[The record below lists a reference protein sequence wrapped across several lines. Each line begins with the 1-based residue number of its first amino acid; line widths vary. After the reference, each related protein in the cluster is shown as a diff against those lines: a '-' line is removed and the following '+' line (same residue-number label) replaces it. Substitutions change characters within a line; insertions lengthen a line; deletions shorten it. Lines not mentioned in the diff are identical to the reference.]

1 MTPPLGVRKKVYND
15 DERKVIDPFKDDYM
29 KATTPAERKS
39 IAQNLIFPALFSHWS
54 EIGLD
59 LNPEEEN
66 TRSDVSSIYFS

>member
-1 MTPPLGVRKKVYND
+1 MTPPIGVRKKVYED
-15 DERKVIDPFKDDYM
+15 DERDVINPFKDDYM

-54 EIGLD
+54 EIGVD

-66 TRSDVSSIYFS
+66 RRSEVSRISF